1 MVMSVTKG
9 ARLGSFGSVESV
21 NFDRAADYYDAT
33 RALPA
38 ATMEALTAM
47 LAAEL
52 SARQPSLE
60 IGVGTGRM
68 ALPLR
73 DRGITLAGLDISG
86 AMLARL
92 VANAGGDPP
101 VPLVQAD
108 ATRLPLAA
116 GSFGSVLAVHVLHLI
131 PDWRAAVDEVLRVL
145 RPGGALFAGIAG
157 AGHRTPREAA
167 GAAGTGH
174 GVVRIAAPWRDAV
187 REALRRHG
195 IARTWGG
202 VTDPE
207 EVAGYVRGRAAV
219 RALPPVPIRRTR
231 TLRATVER
239 IEQQQSAWMWP
250 YTQEQ
255 ARAAGGDIRS
265 WAERENIPLDAE
277 YPVAGTVRW
286 WAFELP
292 RLAEFPPQ
300 PAERLREVAGAGD
313 LARIRHGQPAQRGV
327 RALRRRGVGPA
338 GGQEVPQVR
347 VLMGGLALAGRYLA
361 DHRVPQPGVR
371 PRDQVGEPALLRRL
385 AERDLQ
391 GVALPRVAVPSD
403 LQPPPLPR
411 VPAKQHPPAVR
422 MHDQRGRGEMQ
433 RQRPQP
439 RILLGRGQP
448 PHPLNVRPFGLIQGP
463 VPGQPSVAHALIM
476 PPRDGRQ
483 ASHAVMPSGHIDR
496 PLPWIR
502 ARP

>member
-1 MVMSVTKG
+1 M
-9 ARLGSFGSVESV
+9 ESV

-38 ATMEALTAM
+38 GAMEALTAM

-92 VANAGGDPP
+92 VANAEGGPP
-101 VPLVQAD
+101 VPLVRAD

-157 AGHRTPREAA
+157 AGNRTPQEAA
-167 GAAGTGH
+167 GVAGTGQ
-174 GVVRIAAPWRDAV
+174 GVVRIAPPWRDAV

-195 IARTWGG
+195 LARTWSG
-202 VTDPE
+202 VNDPE
-207 EVAGYVRGRAAV
+207 EVAGYVRGRATV

-231 TLRATVER
+231 TLRAAVER
-239 IEQQQSAWMWP
+239 IEEQQSSWLWP
-250 YTQEQ
+250 YTEEQ

-265 WAERENIPLDAE
+265 WAERENIPLDTE
-277 YPVAGTVRW
+277 YPVAGAVRW

-292 RLAEFPPQ
+292 RLPELEPQ
-300 PAERLREVAGAGD
+300 PAERLPEVAGAGQ
-313 LARIRHGQPAQRGV
+313 LARIRRGQPAQRGV
-327 RALRRRGVGPA
+327 RALRNRGGGPA
-338 GGQEVPQVR
+338 GGQEIPQVR

-361 DHRVPQPGVR
+361 HHRVPQPGVR
-371 PRDQVGEPALLRRL
+371 PRDQVGEPALLCRL
-385 AERDLQ
+385 AERDRQ
-391 GVALPRVAVPSD
+391 RVALPRVAMPAD
-403 LQPPPLPR
+403 LQPPALAL

-422 MHDQRGRGEMQ
+422 MHDQRGCGEVQ

-439 RILLGRGQP
+439 RILLGRREP
-448 PHPLNVRPFGLIQGP
+448 PHPPNVRPLGLIQGP
-463 VPGQPSVAHALIM
+463 VPGKPSVAHPLIM
-476 PPRDGRQ
+476 PLRD
-483 ASHAVMPSGHIDR
+483 A
-496 PLPWIR
+496 
-502 ARP
+502 